1 MALHILANPGKLW
14 KNIEKKV
21 TGELESHFFCHTLQD
36 LFFAF
41 AMISED
47 FEEHDFDLLDFSQ
60 DL

>member
-1 MALHILANPGKLW
+1 MKNHWKKHAQKLRF
-14 KNIEKKV
+14 
-21 TGELESHFFCHTLQD
+21 FFCHTFQD
-36 LFFAF
+36 LFFPL

>member
-1 MALHILANPGKLW
+1 MELLILANPGKLW
-14 KNIEKKV
+14 KTIEKKV
-21 TGELESHFFCHTLQD
+21 VGILDFFFHTLQD
-36 LFFAF
+36 LFFPL

>member
-1 MALHILANPGKLW
+1 MK
-14 KNIEKKV
+14 KNIEKMLRR
-21 TGELESHFFCHTLQD
+21 LESFLFCHTFQD
-36 LFFAF
+36 LFFPL

>member
-1 MALHILANPGKLW
+1 MKTHW
-14 KNIEKKV
+14 KKHAQKSKV
-21 TGELESHFFCHTLQD
+21 FFFCHTLQD
-36 LFFAF
+36 LFFAL

>member
-1 MALHILANPGKLW
+1 MELHILANPGKLW
-14 KNIEKKV
+14 KTIEKKV
-21 TGELESHFFCHTLQD
+21 VGILKFFFFCHTLQD
-36 LFFAF
+36 LFFPL

>member
-1 MALHILANPGKLW
+1 M
-14 KNIEKKV
+14 
-21 TGELESHFFCHTLQD
+21 TGTLEVFFCHTLQD
-36 LFFAF
+36 LFFPL